1 MRHDSY
7 ALVPAVVAALI
18 HAAAWGTWLA
28 VDTPALFALAVSL
41 QVAFGGAMWFVVRP
55 ERRDIAVVLSVA
67 LPVVGPLASAWVD
80 GVEGRG
86 GTELLADREPPRYRM
101 NGSEIAKRLVES
113 LPPCEAIVSA
123 DVEAR
128 RATIGKLAERANADD
143 IAILRWARN
152 LDSSEVAVE
161 AAMALEEIEQRFE
174 QELRTAEDPR
184 DIVIATSRAVAT
196 GVVDPAVV
204 GKLVKDAR
212 TSYEMVARPDIE
224 LVLAR
229 ARLELAARQ
238 PRLALGVLKTMIAT
252 TTDTRLVELHAEAAY
267 AARRFD
273 LLPHREVRRA
283 AG

>member
-7 ALVPAVVAALI
+7 AIVPGVVAALI

-28 VDTPALFALAVSL
+28 VDTPALFALAIAI
-41 QVAFGGAMWFVVRP
+41 QIATGGAMWFVLRP
-55 ERRDIAVVLSVA
+55 ERRDIGIMLSIA
-67 LPVVGPLASAWVD
+67 LPVVGPIASAWID

-86 GTELLADREPPRYRM
+86 GTELLADREPVVYRM

-123 DVEAR
+123 DTDAR
-128 RATIGKLAERANADD
+128 RATIARLTERANADD

-152 LDSSEVAVE
+152 LDNSEVAVE
-161 AAMALEEIEQRFE
+161 AAMALEEITQRFE
-174 QELRTAEDPR
+174 DQVRNAEDPR
-184 DIVIATSRAVAT
+184 DIVIAISQAISA
-196 GVVDPAVV
+196 GVVDPALV

-212 TSYEMVARPDIE
+212 TNYEMVVRPDVD

-229 ARLELAARQ
+229 ARMELAARQ
-238 PRLALGVLKTMIAT
+238 PRIALRVLKTLIASS
-252 TTDTRLVELHAEAAY
+252 TDPRLLELHTEAAY

-273 LLPHREVRRA
+273 LLPNREVRRA

>member
-1 MRHDSY
+1 VRHDSY

-101 NGSEIAKRLVES
+101 NGREIAKRLVES
-113 LPPCEAIVSA
+113 LPPCDAIVSY

-128 RATIGKLAERANADD
+128 RATIARLAERANADD

-174 QELRTAEDPR
+174 EQLRTAEDPR
-184 DIVIATSRAVAT
+184 DVVIATSQAVAT
-196 GVVDPAVV
+196 GVVDPALV

-252 TTDTRLVELHAEAAY
+252 TTDARLVELHTEAAY

>member
-1 MRHDSY
+1 MRHDSF

-28 VDTPALFALAVSL
+28 IDTPALFALAVTL
-41 QVAFGGAMWFVVRP
+41 QVGFGAAMWFVVRP
-55 ERRDIAVVLSVA
+55 ERRDIAVVLSVTM
-67 LPVVGPLASAWVD
+67 PVVGPLASAWLD
-80 GVEGRG
+80 GIVGRG
-86 GTELLADREPPRYRM
+86 GNELLADREPPTFRM

-123 DVEAR
+123 DVDAR
-128 RATIGKLAERANADD
+128 RATIARLSARASADD

-152 LDSSEVAVE
+152 LDSAEVAVE

-174 QELRTAEDPR
+174 LQLRTASDPR
-184 DIVIATSRAVAT
+184 DVVIAISQAIVT
-196 GVVDPAVV
+196 GVVDPALVA
-204 GKLVKDAR
+204 KLVKDAR
-212 TSYEMVARPDIE
+212 AAYEMIARPDLD

-229 ARLELAARQ
+229 ARLELAARE
-238 PRLALGVLKTMIAT
+238 PRIALSVLKSMIAS
-252 TTDTRLVELHAEAAY
+252 TTDSRLVELHTEAAY

-273 LLPHREVRRA
+273 LLPHREVSRA

>member
-7 ALVPAVVAALI
+7 AIVPGVVAALI

-28 VDTPALFALAVSL
+28 VDTPALFMLAIAM
-41 QVAFGGAMWFVVRP
+41 QIAFGAAMWFVVRP
-55 ERRDIAVVLSVA
+55 ERRDIAIVLSVA
-67 LPVVGPLASAWVD
+67 MPVVGPLASAWID
-80 GVEGRG
+80 GIEGSG
-86 GTELLADREPPRYRM
+86 GTELLADREPVTYRM

-123 DVEAR
+123 DVDAR
-128 RATIGKLAERANADD
+128 RATIARLAERATADD

-161 AAMALEEIEQRFE
+161 AAMALEEIAQRFE
-174 QELRTAEDPR
+174 DQLRAAEDPR
-184 DIVIATSRAVAT
+184 DLVIAISQAIVT
-196 GVVDPAVV
+196 GVIDPALV
-204 GKLVKDAR
+204 GKLVSDAR
-212 TSYEMVARPDIE
+212 TSYAMVARPDVE

-229 ARLELAARQ
+229 ARMELAARQ
-238 PRLALGVLKTMIAT
+238 PRIALGVLKTLIAT
-252 TTDTRLVELHAEAAY
+252 STDPRLLELHTEAAY

-273 LLPHREVRRA
+273 LLPNREVRRA